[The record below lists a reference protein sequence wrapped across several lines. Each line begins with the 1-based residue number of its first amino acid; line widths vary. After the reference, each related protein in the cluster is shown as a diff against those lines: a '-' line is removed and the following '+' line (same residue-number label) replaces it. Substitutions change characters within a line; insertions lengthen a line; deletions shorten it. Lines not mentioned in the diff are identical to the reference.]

1 MEGQSVKMLNGFY
14 HSAGERWWWEQVKIS
29 VYSNQKGTEGR
40 ARTRFDWPLGDL
52 INMNLCNKNSILDR
66 RSCAAYLFDDNS
78 LSYRKADLSPAE
90 STASERRSLIEQ
102 CSDIR
107 SDLR

>member
-14 HSAGERWWWEQVKIS
+14 HSPSERWWWEQVKIS

-52 INMNLCNKNSILDR
+52 INMNLCNKNKLLYCH
-66 RSCAAYLFDDNS
+66 SCSAYLFDDNS
-78 LSYRKADLSPAE
+78 LPLMKADLSPAE
-90 STASERRSLIEQ
+90 STAS
-102 CSDIR
+102 
-107 SDLR
+107 